1 MFILTESLT
10 MLTQEE
16 KINFR
21 QQREFGDRISLT
33 LNFLRQN
40 FQPLGK
46 ALLVIAGPVSLVVG
60 IIYSQFFDQVL
71 SFQQGS
77 EPDINEVVNSLS
89 SASLA
94 AMLSFLSV
102 ALVMTTTFEYQKL
115 YMEREDLSDPITVT
129 EVWNQVVKSVGW
141 IVLAIIVYAILVG
154 LGLFVF
160 VIPGIA
166 LTIYLALAF
175 PLTVFERSNLA
186 FSRSLKLVQNNWWST
201 FGFLIIISILQSIF
215 GLVFQFPV
223 LITSFFQALHTI
235 DEGAFNKPDS
245 LFSSVS
251 YTISYLGGQLL
262 YSLTAVALAVQ
273 YFHLVEKNEA
283 RGLVDRIDQVGN

>member
-1 MFILTESLT
+1 
-10 MLTQEE
+10 MLTQEN
-16 KINFR
+16 KIDFR
-21 QQREFGDRISLT
+21 QQREFGDRISLA

-60 IIYSQFFDQVL
+60 IIYSQFFNQVFTFQQGQEPDMNELINSMGSASTAAVL
-71 SFQQGS
+71 SF
-77 EPDINEVVNSLS
+77 
-89 SASLA
+89 
-94 AMLSFLSV
+94 FSV
-102 ALVMTTTFEYQKL
+102 ALVMSITFEYQKL
-115 YMEREDLSDPITVT
+115 YMEREDLSNPITVT

-141 IVLAIIVYAILVG
+141 IILAIIVYAILVG

-166 LTIYLALAF
+166 LTVYLALAF
-175 PLTVFERSNLA
+175 PLTVFERSTLA
-186 FSRSLKLVQNNWWST
+186 FGRSLKLVQNNWWST
-201 FGFLIIISILQSIF
+201 FGFLIVISILQSIF

-223 LITSFFQALHTI
+223 LITTFLQALHTI
-235 DEGAFNKPDS
+235 DEGAFDQPDS
-245 LFSSVS
+245 VFSSVT

-273 YFHLVEKNEA
+273 YFHLVEKSEA
-283 RGLVDRIDQVGN
+283 RGLMDRIDRVGN